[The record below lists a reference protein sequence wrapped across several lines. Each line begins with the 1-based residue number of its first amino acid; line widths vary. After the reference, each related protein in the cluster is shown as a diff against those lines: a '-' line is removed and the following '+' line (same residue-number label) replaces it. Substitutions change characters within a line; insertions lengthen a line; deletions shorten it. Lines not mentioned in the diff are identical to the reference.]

1 MKHIMISIKPEW
13 VAKILNGEKTL
24 EIRKTMP
31 KCELP
36 CKVYIYC
43 TKDSKHLVAPFNF
56 VEGWFYKVYDD
67 NTHYCN
73 GCSWNMG
80 ETINGKVVAEFT
92 LNYIECWRP
101 KGLLWSNRIDK
112 TCLTIPQL
120 CNYAETNKQH
130 KWHCYA
136 WRIDDLK
143 IYDKSKELS
152 DFKKENKCHYA
163 NYEQGCCFENCTFF
177 DLKDCDGKYSKITVA
192 PQSWFYI
199 KGEENET

>member
-24 EIRKTMP
+24 EIRKTIP
-31 KCELP
+31 KCDLP

-92 LNYIECWRP
+92 LNKVEQFSVGSLRSDDIEKLACVTY
-101 KGLLWSNRIDK
+101 KQMIDYYYKPQELDGK
-112 TCLTIPQL
+112 TAKLG
-120 CNYAETNKQH
+120 
-130 KWHCYA
+130 YA
-136 WRIDDLK
+136 WHIEDLH
-143 IYDKSKELS
+143 IYDQPKELAE
-152 DFKKENKCHYA
+152 F
-163 NYEQGCCFENCTFF
+163 G
-177 DLKDCDGKYSKITVA
+177 LKRP
-192 PQSWFYI
+192 PQSYQYL
-199 KGEENET
+199 EDL